1 MYAIFILIVE
11 FVRAINFILERCEVK
26 AMLIGNPDN
35 FALMLEIVPEWCSD
49 NFVQGIFYVYVNGVI
64 YPDTLRTTTLNS
76 EIYGL
81 LEDNSPFLNPQIDK
95 ELYNLEADELF
106 KEICNITFPKTETA
120 DNNYSYSIP
129 LVELSNAGV
138 YLFIVASE
146 NEVKIIIGKHDEEN
160 ELTYVDEA
168 KVSMADFE
176 YIKQRLHDYY
186 ADNIKC

>member
-146 NEVKIIIGKHDEEN
+146 NEVKIIIGKHDEEMN
-160 ELTYVDEA
+160 
-168 KVSMADFE
+168 
-176 YIKQRLHDYY
+176 
-186 ADNIKC
+186 